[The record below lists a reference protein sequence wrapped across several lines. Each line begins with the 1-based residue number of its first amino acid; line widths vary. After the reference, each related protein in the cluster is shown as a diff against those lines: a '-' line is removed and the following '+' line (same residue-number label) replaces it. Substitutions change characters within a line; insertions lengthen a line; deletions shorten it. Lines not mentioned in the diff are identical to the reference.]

1 MWDSRPPPCALGST
15 EPVRRKSCTHRLTLA
30 SPTLKRRPMSL
41 NDSSPTSYSD
51 TTRQRRSTDTGLGM
65 TFTSPKS
72 DHDSH
77 SSINSRDRRCKVSVA
92 VAKAETSLDVKLR
105 PSETA
110 KGTVLHDLNTIVG
123 NLESLLAQDY

>member
-77 SSINSRDRRCKVSVA
+77 SSINSRDRRCSL
-92 VAKAETSLDVKLR
+92 AEIT
-105 PSETA
+105 
-110 KGTVLHDLNTIVG
+110 
-123 NLESLLAQDY
+123 LAQHLHLGSYRHGHPVWPILLQ